1 MSPKRESVAQTRD
14 MPQEADVVVIGGGI
28 VGIAAAYF
36 LAGKGLRVVV
46 LEKGEV
52 AAEQSSRNWGFLRQ
66 QGRSPAEL
74 PLIKRSI
81 EIWGDIQRETGE
93 DLGYRRTGTLYVSD
107 QKDAPEAWQIWADT
121 CRELDIG
128 VSMLTAAQT
137 QEALPSTI
145 RWTHGIQTPSD
156 GFAEP
161 ARAVPFMARAA
172 TARGAMI
179 LQGCAARLLEIAGGR
194 VHGIHTEKGFIK
206 TPVVLCAGGA
216 WTGLFLR
223 RHGIK
228 LPQLVAKA
236 SVLRTV
242 PMREISRF
250 GGIGFREFTVR
261 RRDDGGYN
269 IARPMGWTYE
279 IVPDAF
285 RFLKE
290 FWPAFMQQRQS
301 MKLRIKGSFLD
312 ELSRDTSWG
321 AGDETP
327 FEKKRIWDP
336 AADDA
341 VLDLAYR
348 AFRRAF
354 PDAGISKL
362 ESWAGM
368 IDITPDAAPVIGKL
382 PGIEGLH
389 VATGFSGHGFAMG
402 PGGGRLAADIITDG
416 EKVVDPAPYRFERLG
431 TTRIARDLSPG

>member
-1 MSPKRESVAQTRD
+1 MSPRRELVAPATDR
-14 MPQEADVVVIGGGI
+14 PKEADVVVIGGGI
-28 VGIAAAYF
+28 VGITAAYF
-36 LAGKGLRVVV
+36 MAGKGLRVVV

-52 AAEQSSRNWGFLRQ
+52 AGEQSSRNWGFLRQ

-81 EIWGDIQRETGE
+81 EIWDDIQRETGE

-107 QKDAPEAWQIWADT
+107 QKNAPEAWQVWMDS
-121 CRELDIG
+121 CRDLGID
-128 VSMLTAAQT
+128 VSMMTAAQT

-145 RWTHGIQTPSD
+145 KWTHGIQMPSD

-172 TARGAMI
+172 VARGVTI
-179 LQGCAARLLEIAGGR
+179 LQGCAARLLETEGGHISG
-194 VHGIHTEKGFIK
+194 VNTEKGFIR
-206 TPVVLCAGGA
+206 TSTVLCAGGA
-216 WTGLFLR
+216 WSGLFLG
-223 RHGIK
+223 RHGIR

-242 PMREISRF
+242 PMKEISRF
-250 GGIGFREFTVR
+250 GGVGFREFTVR

-285 RFLKE
+285 RYMKE

-301 MKLRIKGSFLD
+301 MKLRLKGSFFEALTMN
-312 ELSRDTSWG
+312 RNWG
-321 AGDETP
+321 AADETP
-327 FEKKRIWDP
+327 FEKKRVWDP
-336 AADDA
+336 APDDA
-341 VLDLAYR
+341 VLELAYQ

-354 PDAGISKL
+354 PDAGVSRL

-368 IDITPDAAPVIGKL
+368 LDITPDAAPVIGKL
-382 PGIEGLH
+382 PGIDGLH
-389 VATGFSGHGFAMG
+389 IATGFSGHGFAMG
-402 PGGGRLAADIITDG
+402 PGGGRLASDIITG
-416 EKVVDPAPYRFERLG
+416 GVTVVDPAQYRYERLG
-431 TTRIARDLSPG
+431 ATRIARDLSPN